1 MPNGKTEIIIDLP
14 IREIWNFVK
23 DMDNWAPLVPG
34 YISHKKISER
44 QSEWVFKQEI
54 GIIKK
59 KVTLLITIKEWIEPE
74 KVTFTLNGVTEN
86 ITGEGY
92 FQAES
97 LGKSR
102 TKMIGSLDMT
112 AGGPIAV
119 MMNAVLKNS
128 VPKTGEEMTAAIAA
142 KLEEIKA
149 GR

>member
-1 MPNGKTEIIIDLP
+1 MPSGKTEIIMDLS
-14 IREIWNFVK
+14 IREVWNFVK
-23 DMDNWAPLVPG
+23 DMDSWAPLVPG
-34 YISHKKISER
+34 YITHKKISEHL
-44 QSEWVFKQEI
+44 SEWVFKQDI

-97 LGKSR
+97 LGKNR
-102 TKMIGSLDMT
+102 TKMTGYLDMT
-112 AGGPIAV
+112 AGGPIAA

-128 VPKTGEEMTAAIAA
+128 VPKTGEKMTAAIAA
-142 KLEEIKA
+142 KLGEIKA